1 MLAPLRSAAQR
12 LGAYQIRQGRAY
24 TRGIGTRNVDAT
36 MASAS
41 SSITD
46 NLRFVTDQAAQAA
59 ARVGGKPPR
68 VVAVSKTKPVED
80 LMEAYNAGHRDFGEN
95 YVQELVGKAAALP
108 ADIRWR
114 FIGHLQSNKVKA
126 LLEGVPSLSCI
137 ETVDSVKL
145 ADKLNAAVAAIGRPP
160 LDVMIQVCIDL
171 DRRAAALPRSLTL
184 SLALRSAPL
193 ARSLVRSAGQHVGGG
208 EQARARARRG
218 RGCLSPRGDAVWESA
233 PGGADDDRDARL
245 HLATRELSD
254 VGGVSGGGRRGARCG
269 LWRVGALHGDEWR
282 LRTGHRDE

>member
-1 MLAPLRSAAQR
+1 
-12 LGAYQIRQGRAY
+12 
-24 TRGIGTRNVDAT
+24 

-95 YVQELVGKAAALP
+95 YVQELVGKASALP

-171 DRRAAALPRSLTL
+171 DRRAAALPRS
-184 SLALRSAPL
+184 RAP
-193 ARSLVRSAGQHVGGG
+193 
-208 EQARARARRG
+208 
-218 RGCLSPRGDAVWESA
+218 
-233 PGGADDDRDARL
+233 
-245 HLATRELSD
+245 
-254 VGGVSGGGRRGARCG
+254 
-269 LWRVGALHGDEWR
+269 
-282 LRTGHRDE
+282 

>member
-1 MLAPLRSAAQR
+1 
-12 LGAYQIRQGRAY
+12 
-24 TRGIGTRNVDAT
+24 

-95 YVQELVGKAAALP
+95 YVQELVGKASALP

-171 DRRAAALPRSLTL
+171 DLDRRAPALPRS
-184 SLALRSAPL
+184 RAP
-193 ARSLVRSAGQHVGGG
+193 
-208 EQARARARRG
+208 
-218 RGCLSPRGDAVWESA
+218 
-233 PGGADDDRDARL
+233 
-245 HLATRELSD
+245 
-254 VGGVSGGGRRGARCG
+254 
-269 LWRVGALHGDEWR
+269 
-282 LRTGHRDE
+282 

>member
-80 LMEAYNAGHRDFGEN
+80 LMEAYNAGHRDVGEN
-95 YVQELVGKAAALP
+95 YVQELVGKASALP

-137 ETVDSVKL
+137 GAVDSVKL

-184 SLALRSAPL
+184 SLALRSF
-193 ARSLVRSAGQHVGGG
+193 VRSFG
-208 EQARARARRG
+208 RSTRRG
-218 RGCLSPRGDAVWESA
+218 RRASTGSSP
-233 PGGADDDRDARL
+233 ARSWMSV
-245 HLATRELSD
+245 ATWRRS
-254 VGGVSGGGRRGARCG
+254 VGVCAWWG
-269 LWRVGALHGDEWR
+269 
-282 LRTGHRDE
+282 

>member
-12 LGAYQIRQGRAY
+12 LGTYHIRQGRAY
-24 TRGIGTRNVDAT
+24 TRGSA
-36 MASAS
+36 MASGNHIS
-41 SSITD
+41 D
-46 NLRFVTDQAAQAA
+46 NLRLVTDRAAQAA

-171 DRRAAALPRSLTL
+171 DRRAPALPGALTRASLVRSF
-184 SLALRSAPL
+184 
-193 ARSLVRSAGQHVGGG
+193 ARSLVRSF
-208 EQARARARRG
+208 ARSLVRSFARSTRRG
-218 RGCLSPRGDAVWESA
+218 RRASTGSSR
-233 PGGADDDRDARL
+233 ARSWTSV
-245 HLATRELSD
+245 ATWRRS
-254 VGGVSGGGRRGARCG
+254 VGVCAWWG
-269 LWRVGALHGDEWR
+269 
-282 LRTGHRDE
+282 

>member
-1 MLAPLRSAAQR
+1 
-12 LGAYQIRQGRAY
+12 
-24 TRGIGTRNVDAT
+24 
-36 MASAS
+36 MASGNHIS
-41 SSITD
+41 D
-46 NLRFVTDQAAQAA
+46 NLRLVTDRAAQAA

-171 DRRAAALPRSLTL
+171 DRRAPALPGALTRASLVRSF
-184 SLALRSAPL
+184 
-193 ARSLVRSAGQHVGGG
+193 ARSLVRSF
-208 EQARARARRG
+208 ARSLVRSFARSTRRG
-218 RGCLSPRGDAVWESA
+218 RRASTGSSR
-233 PGGADDDRDARL
+233 ARSWTSV
-245 HLATRELSD
+245 ATWRRS
-254 VGGVSGGGRRGARCG
+254 VGVCAWWG
-269 LWRVGALHGDEWR
+269 
-282 LRTGHRDE
+282 